1 MSKDLIDVINELN
14 VEIKES
20 DLRWSQL
27 MSNLESVVQMAH
39 DMKQMKDMSESEY
52 QVFNE
57 SIWRLENLAR
67 EIKGDDE

>member
-20 DLRWSQL
+20 DLRWTQL

-57 SIWRLENLAR
+57 SIWRLENFAR
-67 EIKGDDE
+67 EIKGDE

>member
-1 MSKDLIDVINELN
+1 MSEDLIDVINALN

-20 DLRWSQL
+20 DLRWTQL

-57 SIWRLENLAR
+57 SIWRLENFAR
-67 EIKGDDE
+67 EIKGDE

>member
-1 MSKDLIDVINELN
+1 MSEDLIDVINALN

-20 DLRWSQL
+20 DLRWTQL

-57 SIWRLENLAR
+57 SIWRLENFAR
-67 EIKGDDE
+67 EIKGNE

>member
-1 MSKDLIDVINELN
+1 MSKDLIDVINALN

-20 DLRWSQL
+20 DLRWTQL
-27 MSNLESVVQMAH
+27 MANLESVVQAAH

>member
-14 VEIKES
+14 VEITDKS
-20 DLRWSQL
+20 LRWTQL
-27 MSNLESVVQMAH
+27 MANLESVVQAAH

-57 SIWRLENLAR
+57 SIWRLENFAR
-67 EIKGDDE
+67 EFKGDE

>member
-20 DLRWSQL
+20 ELRWTQL

>member
-1 MSKDLIDVINELN
+1 MSKDLIDVINALN

-27 MSNLESVVQMAH
+27 MSNLESVMQMAH

-57 SIWRLENLAR
+57 SIWRLENFAR
-67 EIKGDDE
+67 EIKGDE

>member
-1 MSKDLIDVINELN
+1 MSKDLIDVINALN
-14 VEIKES
+14 VEIKER
-20 DLRWSQL
+20 DLRWTEL

>member
-1 MSKDLIDVINELN
+1 MSEDLIDVINALN

-20 DLRWSQL
+20 DLRWTQL

-39 DMKQMKDMSESEY
+39 DMKQMKDISESEY

-57 SIWRLENLAR
+57 SIWRLENFAR
-67 EIKGDDE
+67 EIKGDE